1 MHHKCHTICI
11 HYQDLLAMVKGGGDQ
26 EQVDIDT
33 VHQLSRCLGSEPSV
47 CIVGLVAA

>member
-1 MHHKCHTICI
+1 MHQICHTIRI

-33 VHQLSRCLGSEPSV
+33 ATNYHVAQVVNLV
-47 CIVGLVAA
+47 IVGLVAV